1 MVALNKQI
9 KELDEKLDGLRASY
23 SEGNKAR
30 KEQLKPA
37 ILQAEEQLDA
47 LLEQPGELEKKARNA
62 EINYLKTNDNTTV
75 MIFETLIIA
84 FLMVVAIVL
93 ILLEIFMLP
102 GITVAGVGGFIFAA
116 GGLIYAYSVDTLAG
130 NVTLTVSLLVFAATF
145 VWLLRSK
152 SFSRVAL
159 KTDVDSRL
167 VSSRDLGIIPG
178 DEGLTLSRLAP
189 IGKARI
195 NGIMVEAK
203 SMDELIDEN
212 TPVEVVRVDSNNI
225 IVKRKINHNS

>member
-1 MVALNKQI
+1 
-9 KELDEKLDGLRASY
+9 
-23 SEGNKAR
+23 
-30 KEQLKPA
+30 
-37 ILQAEEQLDA
+37 
-47 LLEQPGELEKKARNA
+47 
-62 EINYLKTNDNTTV
+62 

-130 NVTLTVSLLVFAATF
+130 NMTLAVSLLVFAATF

-178 DEGLTLSRLAP
+178 DEGLTY
-189 IGKARI
+189 
-195 NGIMVEAK
+195 
-203 SMDELIDEN
+203 SMK
-212 TPVEVVRVDSNNI
+212 TRRSKWCVSTAI
-225 IVKRKINHNS
+225 I

>member
-1 MVALNKQI
+1 
-9 KELDEKLDGLRASY
+9 
-23 SEGNKAR
+23 
-30 KEQLKPA
+30 
-37 ILQAEEQLDA
+37 
-47 LLEQPGELEKKARNA
+47 
-62 EINYLKTNDNTTV
+62 

-130 NVTLTVSLLVFAATF
+130 NVTLAVSLLVFAATF

-212 TPVEVVRVDSNNI
+212 TPVEVVRADSNNI

>member
-1 MVALNKQI
+1 
-9 KELDEKLDGLRASY
+9 
-23 SEGNKAR
+23 
-30 KEQLKPA
+30 
-37 ILQAEEQLDA
+37 
-47 LLEQPGELEKKARNA
+47 
-62 EINYLKTNDNTTV
+62 

-130 NVTLTVSLLVFAATF
+130 NVTLAVSLLVFAATF
-145 VWLLRSK
+145 VWLLCSK

-159 KTDVDSRL
+159 KTGVDSRL

-212 TPVEVVRVDSNNI
+212 TPVKVVRVDSNNI

>member
-1 MVALNKQI
+1 M
-9 KELDEKLDGLRASY
+9 
-23 SEGNKAR
+23 
-30 KEQLKPA
+30 
-37 ILQAEEQLDA
+37 IL
-47 LLEQPGELEKKARNA
+47 
-62 EINYLKTNDNTTV
+62 
-75 MIFETLIIA
+75 ETLIIA
-84 FLMVVAIVL
+84 
-93 ILLEIFMLP
+93 LEIFMLP

-130 NVTLTVSLLVFAATF
+130 NMTLAVSLLVFAATF